1 MTFAAR
7 RSRVQAKCGVLGWRV
22 VVKLLFGLQAL
33 RRRGAGEVCRF
44 LYSRTTSPFNENRI
58 ATTSLISVWS

>member
-1 MTFAAR
+1 MPAN
-7 RSRVQAKCGVLGWRV
+7 RVAPIAQAISEWRV
-22 VVKLLFGLQAL
+22 VVKLHFGLQAL
-33 RRRGAGEVCRF
+33 RRRRGAGEVCRF